1 MEWRGLQAP
10 LGFHQSSAMRENFST
25 SSRLIVDEYDE
36 SAAADGEEVA
46 GFVVEDEADVC
57 GDGGWTTE
65 LTLRTPA
72 PPFHTFLAR
81 KRNPSSG
88 GWRKF

>member
-36 SAAADGEEVA
+36 SAAADVEEVA
-46 GFVVEDEADVC
+46 GFVVADEADVC
-57 GDGGWTTE
+57 GGGGWTTE
-65 LTLRTPA
+65 LTLRTPV
-72 PPFHTFLAR
+72 PPFHTFLGI
-81 KRNPSSG
+81 KLIPC
-88 GWRKF
+88 